1 MFLFFCFC
9 HWFSKKIS
17 SFEAI
22 SLRKIREHPEGGA
35 SLGRKKKNFE
45 KPTRLE
51 GRLEGRREQRLGHS
65 RSRADDP
72 ASTQGQCLRANS
84 DHHRPSI
91 KEESSRRPPEGL
103 IKDVSDERISLSL
116 SLSLSLL
123 IRKWTRFKGQLE
135 GKNRGLR
142 NCRCESIRHR
152 WPCGRFT
159 SNFDDVQ
166 RLGGGGWGKCDV
178 RFVRLVDAAK

>member
-1 MFLFFCFC
+1 MTSRRLIGSPELRISFGVSSSSLVLFFFSSRASFLIVSFFFCFC

-116 SLSLSLL
+116 SLSPNQ
-123 IRKWTRFKGQLE
+123 K
-135 GKNRGLR
+135 
-142 NCRCESIRHR
+142 
-152 WPCGRFT
+152 
-159 SNFDDVQ
+159 
-166 RLGGGGWGKCDV
+166 
-178 RFVRLVDAAK
+178 VDEV